1 MRRRD
6 LASDNPRLFGNSRE
20 EAIAKRGGYR
30 RVPGS
35 GSSNEKQDF
44 RRGDFRVELKATRHA
59 SFRVDAEIMAKLAN
73 DGLTAKGP
81 GVLLVE
87 IGTGE
92 VFAVMALS
100 TFEELVPDG
109 DQV

>member
-6 LASDNPRLFGNSRE
+6 LGSDNPRLFGNQRE
-20 EAIAKRGGYR
+20 AEIAKRGGYR

-44 RRGDFRVELKATRHA
+44 RRGDFRVELKATRHS
-59 SFRVDAEIMAKLAN
+59 SFRVDAEVMAKLRN
-73 DGLTAKGP
+73 DGMTQGGP

-92 VFAVMALS
+92 VFAVMDLNV
-100 TFEELVPDG
+100 FEGLVPDA
-109 DQV
+109 D